1 MDVDVVIIGAGAVG
15 LAAAA
20 ALARNGKDVLVLE
33 ATSAIGTGTSARNSE
48 VIHAGMYY
56 PTGSLKHQLCVA
68 GRRSLY
74 TYLQQ
79 RNIAHR
85 KTGKLIVATTNA
97 EAVKVESIHATGR
110 ANGVENLES
119 LSGSQARA
127 MEPELSCVSALWSPE
142 TGVIDAHGYMLA
154 LRGEIE
160 DNGSAIAVQSPVTRI
175 DQLMSGFQ
183 VHTADAVIACRH
195 VVNSAGLHAQR
206 VASNTEGLSPTHI
219 PKLTLAKGNYFSCAA
234 KPVFSR
240 LIYPAPVDGGLGVHV
255 TLDLGGRMRF
265 GPDVEWL
272 ADNSPDAIDYTV
284 DLRRADAFYAIIRHY
299 WPGLPDGVIL
309 PDYAGVRPKLS
320 GPGEPAADFRIDG
333 PALHG
338 IPGLVNLFGIES
350 PGLTSSLAIAEE
362 VSLLLA
368 D

>member
-1 MDVDVVIIGAGAVG
+1 MDVDVVIVGAGAVG

-20 ALARNGKDVLVLE
+20 ALARHGKDVLVLE
-33 ATSAIGTGTSARNSE
+33 AAAAIGTGISARNSE

-56 PTGSLKHQLCVA
+56 PTGSLKHRLCVA
-68 GRRSLY
+68 GRRALY
-74 TYLQQ
+74 AYVQQ

-85 KTGKLIVATTNA
+85 RTGKLIVATTDA
-97 EAVKVESIHATGR
+97 EVAKIEAIHATGR
-110 ANGVENLES
+110 ANGVAGLELIS
-119 LSGSQARA
+119 AQTAQAW
-127 MEPELSCVSALWSPE
+127 EPELDCLSALWSSE
-142 TGVIDAHGYMLA
+142 TGIIDAHGYMLA
-154 LRGEIE
+154 LCGEIE
-160 DNGSAIAVQSPVTRI
+160 DSGGAVALQSPVDHIDRI
-175 DQLMSGFQ
+175 PGGFRLHASGE
-183 VHTADAVIACRH
+183 VICCRQ

-206 VASNTEGLSPTHI
+206 VAACIEGFSPTHI
-219 PKLTLAKGNYFSCAA
+219 PKLTLAKGNYFSCAV

-272 ADNSPDAIDYTV
+272 DTDNPDAIDYAV
-284 DLRRADAFYAIIRHY
+284 DPRRADSFYAAIRRY

-309 PDYAGVRPKLS
+309 PDYAGVRPKIA
-320 GPGEPAADFRIDG
+320 AADFRIDG
-333 PALHG
+333 PATHG

-350 PGLTSSLAIAEE
+350 PGLTSSLALAEE
-362 VSLLLA
+362 VSQLLA